1 MESNFIILS
10 LLFILILSIFVIV
23 YLIKTR
29 KNDTDNNFSSDL
41 QNLKE
46 SINTHFSNQNNSV
59 SSQLN
64 SISSSFNNLSKDVT
78 RDTTQTLTK
87 FDEKVRA
94 LNQQVESLSQ
104 GQKDFTKVLSGVKR
118 YGTLAEYSLGALIR
132 DLLPATQYIANAQMR
147 PEEDGSKVEFAVKL
161 QNDVLCPIDS
171 HWPIEKLKA
180 VEDAYNQNDKKLL
193 AEARKKLASAIK
205 KKANDILD
213 LYIAPPKTTNF
224 GILYLPTEGLYS
236 ELTSY
241 RDPNTKILLIEELRK
256 NYKITLAGPNVLC
269 SMIQAF
275 HLGFQTLKIQKHAK
289 QIYIDLTKIS
299 SRFEKHF
306 MGVTQLRTL
315 LQDAL
320 DEVDNFGKDARSI
333 KNTLENIKDP
343 DNVKESLQENPE
355 KVKVIK

>member
-1 MESNFIILS
+1 M
-10 LLFILILSIFVIV
+10 
-23 YLIKTR
+23 
-29 KNDTDNNFSSDL
+29 
-41 QNLKE
+41 
-46 SINTHFSNQNNSV
+46 
-59 SSQLN
+59 
-64 SISSSFNNLSKDVT
+64 
-78 RDTTQTLTK
+78 
-87 FDEKVRA
+87 
-94 LNQQVESLSQ
+94 
-104 GQKDFTKVLSGVKR
+104 
-118 YGTLAEYSLGALIR
+118 LA
-132 DLLPATQYIANAQMR
+132 
-147 PEEDGSKVEFAVKL
+147 
-161 QNDVLCPIDS
+161 
-171 HWPIEKLKA
+171 
-180 VEDAYNQNDKKLL
+180 DA
-193 AEARKKLASAIK
+193 RSKLASAIRI
-205 KKANDILD
+205 KARKIME
-213 LYIAPPKTTNF
+213 LYISPPKTTDF

-241 RDPNTKILLIEELRK
+241 RDPITKTLLIEELRQ

-306 MGVTQLRTL
+306 MGVAQLRSH

-343 DNVKESLQENPE
+343 DNVKDSIEENPE

>member
-1 MESNFIILS
+1 METY
-10 LLFILILSIFVIV
+10 LILLSTSTVVLLSAVIFFL
-23 YLIKTR
+23 YK
-29 KNDTDNNFSSDL
+29 
-41 QNLKE
+41 QNK
-46 SINTHFSNQNNSV
+46 SNQNNNSEDQKQFQQDFENFKNSV
-59 SSQLN
+59 STQMSN
-64 SISSSFNNLSKDVT
+64 MAGSFNNLSQGVT
-78 RDTTQTLTK
+78 RDTTKTLTQV
-87 FDEKVRA
+87 DEKI
-94 LNQQVESLSQ
+94 NQFNQSVEEINKKQQEFS
-104 GQKDFTKVLSGVKR
+104 KVLSGVKK
-118 YGTLAEYSLGALIR
+118 YGTLAEYSLEALIK
-132 DLLPATQYIANAQMR
+132 DLLPPNQYIANAKMR
-147 PEEDGSKVEFAVKL
+147 PDEDRTKVEFAVKL

-180 VEDAYNQNDKKLL
+180 VEDAFNSQDKKML
-193 AEARKKLASAIK
+193 ADARSKLASAIRI
-205 KKANDILD
+205 KARKIME
-213 LYIAPPKTTNF
+213 LYISPPKTTDF

-241 RDPNTKILLIEELRK
+241 RDPITKTLLIEELRQ

-306 MGVTQLRTL
+306 MGVAQLRSH

-343 DNVKESLQENPE
+343 DNVKDSIEENPE

>member
-1 MESNFIILS
+1 METY
-10 LLFILILSIFVIV
+10 LILLSTSTVVLLSAVLFFL
-23 YLIKTR
+23 YK
-29 KNDTDNNFSSDL
+29 
-41 QNLKE
+41 QNK
-46 SINTHFSNQNNSV
+46 SNQNSNSDDNQKQFQLDFQNFKNSV
-59 SSQLN
+59 STQ
-64 SISSSFNNLSKDVT
+64 ISNMAGSFNSLSQGVT
-78 RDTTQTLTK
+78 RDTTKTLTQV
-87 FDEKVRA
+87 DEKI
-94 LNQQVESLSQ
+94 NQFNQSVEEINKKQQEFS
-104 GQKDFTKVLSGVKR
+104 KVLSGVKK
-118 YGTLAEYSLGALIR
+118 YGTLAEYSLEALIK
-132 DLLPATQYIANAQMR
+132 DLLPPNQYIANAKMR
-147 PEEDGSKVEFAVKL
+147 PEEDRTKVEFAVKL

-180 VEDAYNQNDKKLL
+180 VEDAFNSQDKKSL
-193 AEARKKLASAIK
+193 ADARSKLASAIRL
-205 KKANDILD
+205 KARKIME
-213 LYIAPPKTTNF
+213 LYISPPKTTDF

-241 RDPNTKILLIEELRK
+241 RDPITKTLLIEELRQ

-306 MGVTQLRTL
+306 MGVAQLRSH

-343 DNVKESLQENPE
+343 DNVKVSIKENPE

>member
-1 MESNFIILS
+1 METY
-10 LLFILILSIFVIV
+10 LILLSTSTVVLLSAVIFFL
-23 YLIKTR
+23 YK
-29 KNDTDNNFSSDL
+29 
-41 QNLKE
+41 QNK
-46 SINTHFSNQNNSV
+46 SNQNNNSEDQKQFQQDFENFKNSV
-59 SSQLN
+59 STQLSN
-64 SISSSFNNLSKDVT
+64 MTGSFNTLSQGVT
-78 RDTTQTLTK
+78 RDTTKTLTQV
-87 FDEKVRA
+87 DEKI
-94 LNQQVESLSQ
+94 NQFNQSVEEINKKQQEFS
-104 GQKDFTKVLSGVKR
+104 KVLSGVKK
-118 YGTLAEYSLGALIR
+118 YGTLAEYSLEALIK
-132 DLLPATQYIANAQMR
+132 DLLPPNQYIANAKMR
-147 PEEDGSKVEFAVKL
+147 PEEDRTKVEFAVKL

-180 VEDAYNQNDKKLL
+180 VEDAFNSQDKKML
-193 AEARKKLASAIK
+193 ADARSKLASAIRIKAK
-205 KKANDILD
+205 KIME
-213 LYIAPPKTTNF
+213 LYISPPKTTDF

-241 RDPNTKILLIEELRK
+241 RDPITKTLLIEELRQ

-306 MGVTQLRTL
+306 MGVAQLRSH

-343 DNVKESLQENPE
+343 DNVKDSIEENPE

>member
-1 MESNFIILS
+1 METY
-10 LLFILILSIFVIV
+10 LILLSTSTVVLLAAVLFFLYKQNRYNQILNSDDKQKQFQQ
-23 YLIKTR
+23 
-29 KNDTDNNFSSDL
+29 DFENF
-41 QNLKE
+41 K
-46 SINTHFSNQNNSV
+46 NSV
-59 SSQLN
+59 NAQMLN
-64 SISSSFNNLSKDVT
+64 MTGSFNTLSQGVT
-78 RDTTQTLTK
+78 RDTTKTLTQV
-87 FDEKVRA
+87 DEKI
-94 LNQQVESLSQ
+94 NQFNQSVEEINKKQQEFS
-104 GQKDFTKVLSGVKR
+104 KVLSGVKK
-118 YGTLAEYSLGALIR
+118 YGTLAEYSLESLIK
-132 DLLPATQYIANAQMR
+132 DLLPPNQYIANAKMR
-147 PEEDGSKVEFAVKL
+147 PEEDRTKVEFAVKL

-180 VEDAYNQNDKKLL
+180 VEDAFNSQDKKML
-193 AEARKKLASAIK
+193 ADARSKLASAIRI
-205 KKANDILD
+205 KARKIMD
-213 LYIAPPKTTNF
+213 LYISPPKTTDF
-224 GILYLPTEGLYS
+224 AILYLPTEGLYS

-241 RDPNTKILLIEELRK
+241 ADPETKILLIEELRQK
-256 NYKITLAGPNVLC
+256 YKITLAGPNVLC

-306 MGVTQLRTL
+306 MGVAQLRTH

-343 DNVKESLQENPE
+343 DNVKESLQKNPE